1 MARSTRRSL
10 LIVLT
15 VILACGAMG
24 MLFGQRLTATAAS
37 PGDGDIR
44 DSLKSFTQVY
54 EVVQQNYAEPVNPDK
69 AIYNGA
75 IPGMLRVL
83 DPHSNFFDPKA
94 YSALREEQRGKYYG
108 VGMQVGPRNNKVIV
122 IAPFTG
128 APAYRAGIR
137 PGDVII
143 AIDGKPTDNMSTT
156 DVAELLKGPKGTTVK
171 ITMLREGS
179 DKPLDF
185 TVVRDEIPR
194 YSVDVKFMIR
204 PGIGYIHISGFQ
216 ETTEHE
222 LAEALDEFQQS
233 GELKGL
239 ILDLRQ
245 NPGGLLSEGVGV
257 ADKFLKKGQVIV
269 SDHGRASAE
278 KVYRASHGNGGKEYP
293 LVVLVNRGTASAA
306 EIVAGAI
313 QDHDRGLIAGET
325 TFGKGLVQTVYPLS
339 ENTGLAL
346 TTAKYYTPSGRLI
359 QRDYSGVSLYDYY
372 YNNRDNPDADSTTG
386 HEVKMTDSG
395 RTVYG
400 GGGITPDVKIP
411 TPKSNKFQDTLLEK
425 YAFFN
430 FAKHYVVDHKVTRQ
444 FEVDDAV
451 IMEFRKFLDSQQ
463 VPYNE
468 AELSQNLDW
477 VKSNIKAEL
486 FINEFGQQ
494 EGMKVHTE
502 NDPEVAK
509 ALELLPQAKQLA
521 ENARKIIAQRS
532 NARMTAQQDSGA
544 AAAVNNSR

>member
-1 MARSTRRSL
+1 MARSSRRSA
-10 LIVLT
+10 VLVLST
-15 VILACGAMG
+15 ILVCGCLG
-24 MLFGQRLTATAAS
+24 MLFGQRLTSNAS
-37 PGDGDIR
+37 SGNEGDVR
-44 DSLKSFTQVY
+44 DSVRSFTQVY
-54 EVVQQNYAEPVNPDK
+54 DVVQENYAEPVNPDK

-83 DPHSNFFDPKA
+83 DPHSNFFDPKSYA
-94 YSALREEQRGKYYG
+94 ALREEQRGKYYG

-122 IAPFTG
+122 IAPFAG

-137 PGDVII
+137 PGDIII
-143 AIDGKPTDNMSTT
+143 AVDGKQTDNMSTS
-156 DVAELLKGPKGTTVK
+156 DVAELLKGPKGTNVK
-171 ITMLREGS
+171 ITVLREGS

-194 YSVDVKFMIR
+194 YSVDVHFLIR
-204 PGIGYIHISGFQ
+204 PGIGYIHVSGFQ
-216 ETTEHE
+216 ETTEKE
-222 LAEALDEFQQS
+222 VRDALDEF
-233 GELKGL
+233 GDIHGL

-257 ADKFLKKGQVIV
+257 ADQFLKKGQVIV
-269 SDHGRASAE
+269 SHHGRASSE
-278 KVYRASHGNGGKEYP
+278 KVYKASHGNGGKDYP
-293 LVVLVNRGTASAA
+293 IVVLVNRGTASAA

-359 QRDYSGVSLYDYY
+359 QREYNGVSLYDYY
-372 YNNRDNPDADSTTG
+372 YNDRENGDATVTN

-411 TPKSNKFQDTLLEK
+411 NPKTNKFEDTLLEK

-430 FAKHYVVDHKVTRQ
+430 FAKHYVINHKVDKN

-451 IMEFRKFLDSQQ
+451 MQEFRKFLDEQK
-463 VPYNE
+463 VTFTE
-468 AELSQNLDW
+468 ADLAQNNDW
-477 VKSNIKAEL
+477 IRSNIKAEL
-486 FINEFGQQ
+486 FINEYGQQ
-494 EGMKVHTE
+494 EGMRVHAE
-502 NDPEVAK
+502 QDPEVQK
-509 ALELLPQAKQLA
+509 ALDLLPQAKQLA
-521 ENARKIIAQRS
+521 DNAKKVIAQHNS
-532 NARMTAQQDSGA
+532 ARLTAQQSEA
-544 AAAVNNSR
+544 PSSSR

>member
-1 MARSTRRSL
+1 MASSSRRSA
-10 LIVLT
+10 VLVVT
-15 VILACGAMG
+15 IILVCGCVG
-24 MLFGQRLTATAAS
+24 LLFGQRLTASSS
-37 PGDGDIR
+37 PNDTDVR
-44 DSLKSFTQVY
+44 DSLRSFSQVY
-54 EVVQQNYAEPVNPDK
+54 DIVQQNYAEPVNPDK

-83 DPHSNFFDPKA
+83 DPHSNFFDPKSYA
-94 YSALREEQRGKYYG
+94 ALREEQRGKYYG

-122 IAPFTG
+122 IAPFAG

-143 AIDGKPTDNMSTT
+143 AVDGKPTDNMSTS
-156 DVAELLKGPKGTTVK
+156 DVADLLKGPKGTTVK

-194 YSVDVKFMIR
+194 YSVDVHFLIR
-204 PGIGYIHISGFQ
+204 PGIGYVHVSGFQ
-216 ETTEHE
+216 ETTDHE
-222 LAEALDEFQQS
+222 VREALDQL
-233 GELKGL
+233 GDIHGL

-257 ADKFLKKGQVIV
+257 ADQFLKKGQVIV
-269 SDHGRASAE
+269 SHHGRASAE
-278 KVYRASHGNGGKEYP
+278 KVYKAAHGNGGKDYP

-359 QRDYSGVSLYDYY
+359 QREYNGVSLYDYY
-372 YNNRDNPDADSTTG
+372 YNDRENGDSSANTAN

-400 GGGITPDVKIP
+400 GGGISPDVKIASIK
-411 TPKSNKFQDTLLEK
+411 TNKFQDTLLEK

-430 FAKHYVVDHKVTRQ
+430 FAKHYVINHNVGKQ
-444 FEVDDAV
+444 FQVDDAV
-451 IMEFRKFLDSQQ
+451 IQEFRKYLDDQKIAFT
-463 VPYNE
+463 E
-468 AELSQNLDW
+468 AELAENNDW
-477 VKSNIKAEL
+477 IRGNIKAEL

-494 EGMKVHTE
+494 EGMRVHAE
-502 NDPEVAK
+502 SDPEVQK
-509 ALELLPQAKQLA
+509 GLDLLPQAKQLA
-521 ENARKIIAQRS
+521 DNAKHIIAQRN
-532 NARMTAQQDSGA
+532 NARLTAQQGETA
-544 AAAVNNSR
+544 AAAPNR